1 MKFGS
6 KCRLTRKIRPVDTLY
21 RFNAHSKSDLMHIC
35 DKPANLFLIPH
46 LSLIHFLQVQ
56 KNIVN
61 SKFSGQEVYFESSK
75 DQLLGGRY
83 KSLYLPP
90 PPLNKNKTKLA
101 IFISAPQTYV
111 LGV

>member
-46 LSLIHFLQVQ
+46 LSLIPFLHV
-56 KNIVN
+56 KTNIVN
-61 SKFSGQEVYFESSK
+61 SKFSGQEVLFKIVKRSVI
-75 DQLLGGRY
+75 GR
-83 KSLYLPP
+83 
-90 PPLNKNKTKLA
+90 
-101 IFISAPQTYV
+101 
-111 LGV
+111 